1 MAGGSSP
8 SRRAAKSRK
17 VELLPKTKNVPH
29 PRLGVEHSWNIFRG
43 SMEGPLR
50 SPKVLVAASKAAPG
64 FHDAAVKTEEE
75 EFE

>member
-1 MAGGSSP
+1 MFIILVWVWSIPGTFFG
-8 SRRAAKSRK
+8 
-17 VELLPKTKNVPH
+17 
-29 PRLGVEHSWNIFRG
+29 G